1 MFQSQTQSLQS
12 LRWALDSRKAL
23 YHACCAACELS
34 DEHSDARSHIRVFQL
49 QNDGERRARMEEAT
63 DPGHNRRGYIQPGPV
78 IVVGTEIDQAS
89 EGIPVQI
96 LGKKH

>member
-1 MFQSQTQSLQS
+1 
-12 LRWALDSRKAL
+12 
-23 YHACCAACELS
+23 
-34 DEHSDARSHIRVFQL
+34 
-49 QNDGERRARMEEAT
+49 MEEAT